1 MADNASKSGK
11 KEEVADFAAGF
22 GRLAAEM
29 LENAR
34 AMPVHPLMAQPAAAF
49 AAATAIGFGF
59 STQMAGAFFGA
70 WQSALETTGKVA
82 AALDDT
88 PPDEL
93 KPDVDIRQENIRSE
107 VKAFTKSPAE
117 KKARPTL
124 TVVRPVSEPIPPSQ
138 TKPASQTKASQPK
151 PAVKAKPVA
160 RGKVDDLKL
169 IAGIGPKLEQVLK
182 DKGIRSFADIAA
194 WTDEE
199 IARFDAELGF
209 NGRIGRD
216 DWTGQAKVLAGRG
229 RRKKNELSGRVDRPE
244 RRAGRRT
251 GGGLKMP
258 VRVPDLECAT
268 ENLGDITCRQ
278 DERSGLAMR
287 VLQK

>member
-1 MADNASKSGK
+1 MTDNASKGGK

-49 AAATAIGFGF
+49 AAATAIGFGI

-70 WQSALETTGKVA
+70 WHSALETTGKVA

-88 PPDEL
+88 PPDEPL
-93 KPDVDIRQENIRSE
+93 PDVDIRPENIRSQ
-107 VKAFTKSPAE
+107 VKPFTKPPAE
-117 KKARPTL
+117 KKAKPTL
-124 TVVRPVSEPIPPSQ
+124 TVVRSISAPISVSQ
-138 TKPASQTKASQPK
+138 TK

-160 RGKVDDLKL
+160 RAGKADDLKL
-169 IAGIGPKLEQVLK
+169 IAGIGPKLEQVLNAR
-182 DKGIRSFADIAA
+182 GIRSFAEIAA

-199 IARFDAELGF
+199 IARLDAELGF

-229 RRKKNELSGRVDRPE
+229 RRKK
-244 RRAGRRT
+244 
-251 GGGLKMP
+251 
-258 VRVPDLECAT
+258 
-268 ENLGDITCRQ
+268 
-278 DERSGLAMR
+278 
-287 VLQK
+287 

>member
-1 MADNASKSGK
+1 MADNASKAGK

-34 AMPVHPLMAQPAAAF
+34 AMPVHPLMAHPAAAF

-70 WQSALETTGKVA
+70 FQSALETTGKVA

-93 KPDVDIRQENIRSE
+93 KPDVDIRPENIRPD
-107 VKAFTKSPAE
+107 VRAFTKPPAE

-124 TVVRPVSEPIPPSQ
+124 TVVKPVSEPIPASQ
-138 TKPASQTKASQPK
+138 TKPANQSKASQPK

-160 RGKVDDLKL
+160 RRKADDLKL
-169 IAGIGPKLEQVLK
+169 IAGIGPKLEQVLNA
-182 DKGIRSFADIAA
+182 KGIRNFAEIAA

-199 IARFDAELGF
+199 IARLDAELGF

-216 DWTGQAKVLAGRG
+216 DWTGQAKILAGRG
-229 RRKKNELSGRVDRPE
+229 RRKK
-244 RRAGRRT
+244 
-251 GGGLKMP
+251 
-258 VRVPDLECAT
+258 
-268 ENLGDITCRQ
+268 
-278 DERSGLAMR
+278 
-287 VLQK
+287 

>member
-1 MADNASKSGK
+1 MADNASKGRK
-11 KEEVADFAAGF
+11 NEEVADFAAGF

-34 AMPVHPLMAQPAAAF
+34 AMPVHPLMAHPAAAF

-59 STQMAGAFFGA
+59 STQVAGAFFGA

-93 KPDVDIRQENIRSE
+93 KPDVDIRPENIRPV
-107 VKAFTKSPAE
+107 VKAFTKPPAE
-117 KKARPTL
+117 KKAGPRL
-124 TVVRPVSEPIPPSQ
+124 TVVKPVGEPM
-138 TKPASQTKASQPK
+138 PASQAKPVSQTTASQPK

-160 RGKVDDLKL
+160 RGKTDDLKL
-169 IAGIGPKLEQVLK
+169 IAGIGPKLEQVLNA
-182 DKGIRSFADIAA
+182 KGIRSFAEIAA

-216 DWTGQAKVLAGRG
+216 DWIGQAKVLAGRG
-229 RRKKNELSGRVDRPE
+229 RRRK
-244 RRAGRRT
+244 
-251 GGGLKMP
+251 
-258 VRVPDLECAT
+258 
-268 ENLGDITCRQ
+268 
-278 DERSGLAMR
+278 
-287 VLQK
+287 

>member
-1 MADNASKSGK
+1 MADNASKAGK

-34 AMPVHPLMAQPAAAF
+34 AMPVHPLMAHPAAAF

-70 WQSALETTGKVA
+70 FQSALETTGKVA

-93 KPDVDIRQENIRSE
+93 KPDVDIRPENIRPD
-107 VKAFTKSPAE
+107 VRAFTKPPTE

-124 TVVRPVSEPIPPSQ
+124 TVVKPVSEPTPASH
-138 TKPASQTKASQPK
+138 TKPASQTKTSQPK

-160 RGKVDDLKL
+160 RGKADDLKL
-169 IAGIGPKLEQVLK
+169 IAGIGPKLEQVLNA
-182 DKGIRSFADIAA
+182 KGIRNFVEIAA

-199 IARFDAELGF
+199 IARLDAELGF

-216 DWTGQAKVLAGRG
+216 DWTGQAKILAGRG
-229 RRKKNELSGRVDRPE
+229 RRKK
-244 RRAGRRT
+244 
-251 GGGLKMP
+251 
-258 VRVPDLECAT
+258 
-268 ENLGDITCRQ
+268 
-278 DERSGLAMR
+278 
-287 VLQK
+287 